1 MTAREMFK
9 NLGYECL
16 IISDDDLF
24 YPAIV
29 YYKVDIFN
37 RYISFNLEDKTC
49 EKWNRFS
56 LKAESFTYEE
66 IISIIYQYQELGWV
80 SKESESENNEI

>member
-1 MTAREMFK
+1 MFK

-49 EKWNRFS
+49 EIWNDFS